1 MEQLQHNKETG
12 DYQPIAAFI
21 SSKGNGLSPSFSSSF
36 WVSHGLG
43 IGFGRFDS
51 FNFGCF
57 STTAAVNWVAS
68 KIPTRTSMAGCY
80 HHQFLSFA
88 LLIGASTGSVEDSAY
103 RSRQVS

>member
-1 MEQLQHNKETG
+1 VLTSPHRRPPLFPYTTLFRSNGAASTQKETG

-21 SSKGNGLSPSFSSSF
+21 SSKGNGLSPSFFSSF

-43 IGFGRFDS
+43 IGLGRFDF

-68 KIPTRTSMAGCY
+68 KIPTRTSMAG
-80 HHQFLSFA
+80 
-88 LLIGASTGSVEDSAY
+88 
-103 RSRQVS
+103 